1 MKKEVRTS
9 RFDTKLS
16 KKQKELFEYAAKIG
30 GFRTLTDFVI
40 TSVQEK
46 AEEIVEKHRTL
57 LASEKDREIFFN
69 ALMNPPKPSRR
80 LKDAATRYKEA
91 FGVNGV

>member
-16 KKQKELFEYAAKIG
+16 KKQKELFEYAAEIG

-46 AEEIVEKHRTL
+46 AEEIVERHRSF
-57 LASEKDREIFFN
+57 LASEKDREIFFD

-80 LKDAATRYKEA
+80 LKDAANRYKEG
-91 FGVNGV
+91 FEVNGV